1 MSQKKRVRVYK
12 PGGNVAPFVN
22 TDHFSNYFF
31 QTGGPVDQGMQ
42 QAPMQQ
48 GQDQSQDLQNVLMM
62 YAQSKG
68 LAEEEAQQLF
78 QTVLNMQPE
87 EQAQVLAKIQAE
99 LTQGMDANPML
110 ERGGYI
116 KQTKKLLNKKIGG
129 IGPNATKD
137 NVIGSRKAIVENAIG
152 DYMMRNINDEVANQQ
167 MQEMQQMQLGGMTGQ
182 WYGGGMG
189 NAYNEDYQNRRQGM
203 LDDVN
208 EFLGNANDW
217 YSNIT
222 PDYSKGFKVKTKGP
236 MFSNPS
242 NVNAQVD
249 ASNLNYEGMTS
260 NEAAEQLFGLKNGG
274 YIPSYQ
280 DAGTTSIYYDNTVP
294 LNTYLGN
301 SDAMRVTPEGA
312 FPIYESNT
320 KPFIVEK
327 SSKSVLGSPYVD
339 DYGRYKTYQA
349 NSKGILE
356 SKSDESYRTRN
367 IGGDEVISYPDR
379 YVRMDTLGYSQG
391 RQNFPV
397 VVTEKNIADGFGGSY
412 DVNRF
417 DATREQV
424 PSLIRS
430 MKNQTFQTNA
440 EKVKANADAVYKNAL
455 KVEANRRKVLK
466 LAPLTDYEKQ
476 QILKGNYENG
486 GSIPSYQPGGQTIDI
501 GTGKYNPATKTI
513 TGTDGTTRVVDED
526 EANWIMSQVQFGNA
540 STNTNNTTSTNTN
553 NTTTSNGNLN
563 GWHGNVFWQ
572 NGQAVTTLAD
582 LGVAGG
588 GNGFDYNSLFT
599 QGKHFVPA
607 NQMANIFTQQG
618 INRLANTFK
627 GMQPDDV
634 YLSKAKAKMG
644 PFGAKAVL
652 KWEYGPDGKPRQVA
666 GTDEDNQSSS
676 RFPTMGGN
684 NIIDRTRA
692 RIQSM
697 RTPSTGGDIPVGIDT
712 PVSNATPS
720 PASMQPSMSQSSG
733 SGMGSMEGYDEMGN
747 PITPSTPNP
756 VYAPVQSNPRQ
767 SMEDLGEFAIG
778 GRAGKM
784 VIKPGGYN
792 VTGHHF
798 APFITSGMDA
808 ASSNLEIPPAN
819 EAMLTADA
827 QVPTMY
833 NNPLGRGLHTEKGP
847 YNVEMTPQLKPLNEG
862 DRFAQGYYE
871 GPYFSKYGG
880 NTYEAG
886 GMTGNFEEGQYYD
899 LDEDAINDIVANGG
913 TIKYIN
919 EWNVRY

>member
-12 PGGNVAPFVN
+12 PGGNVAPFVD

-31 QTGGPVDQGMQ
+31 ETGGPVDQGMQ

-129 IGPNATKD
+129 ISPNATKD

-167 MQEMQQMQLGGMTGQ
+167 MQELQQMQQQYPTYDIGGITGQ

-203 LDDVN
+203 LSDVN

-222 PDYSKGFKVKTKGP
+222 PNFSKGVKVKTKGP
-236 MFSNPS
+236 M
-242 NVNAQVD
+242 
-249 ASNLNYEGMTS
+249 
-260 NEAAEQLFGLKNGG
+260 FGLKNGG

-280 DAGTTSIYYDNTVP
+280 DAGTYNKTGTTNHTYVEPKYDNAFID
-294 LNTYLGN
+294 LNIREEDYANAKKAQTAGN
-301 SDAMRVTPEGA
+301 ATSEQLSTINR
-312 FPIYESNT
+312 I
-320 KPFIVEK
+320 
-327 SSKSVLGSPYVD
+327 
-339 DYGRYKTYQA
+339 
-349 NSKGILE
+349 
-356 SKSDESYRTRN
+356 ESYPN
-367 IGGDEVISYPDR
+367 NKS
-379 YVRMDTLGYSQG
+379 
-391 RQNFPV
+391 
-397 VVTEKNIADGFGGSY
+397 A
-412 DVNRF
+412 
-417 DATREQV
+417 
-424 PSLIRS
+424 
-430 MKNQTFQTNA
+430 
-440 EKVKANADAVYKNAL
+440 
-455 KVEANRRKVLK
+455 
-466 LAPLTDYEKQ
+466 
-476 QILKGNYENG
+476 
-486 GSIPSYQPGGQTIDI
+486 
-501 GTGKYNPATKTI
+501 
-513 TGTDGTTRVVDED
+513 
-526 EANWIMSQVQFGNA
+526 
-540 STNTNNTTSTNTN
+540 NNTTSTNTN

-572 NGQAVTTLAD
+572 DGRAVTTLAD

-692 RIQSM
+692 RIQNM

-712 PVSNATPS
+712 PVPNATPS
-720 PASMQPSMSQSSG
+720 PASMQPSIPMSQSSG

-747 PITPSTPNP
+747 PITPPTPNP

-798 APFITSGMDA
+798 APFITSLMDMG
-808 ASSNLEIPPAN
+808 SSMLEMPPEN

-833 NNPLGRGLHTEKGP
+833 NSSGSRGSHTTKGAFP
-847 YNVEMTPQLKPLNEG
+847 IELTPHLKPLNEG

-919 EWNVRY
+919 E